1 MASAKQ
7 VEQAEQDAR
16 DARARANQKVQE
28 LEDEFEQE
36 LKGNAADLARIRAL
50 LSQSEASNSTMEIAL
65 KRLTSDEE
73 HHVEEVRMG
82 KGSGVWWEVDWPR
95 SPKWLGIVGN
105 GEGASGQGQTGSRPP
120 LLDHTPS

>member
-50 LSQSEASNSTMEIAL
+50 LSQSEASNSTMETAL

-73 HHVEEVRMG
+73 HQRA
-82 KGSGVWWEVDWPR
+82 
-95 SPKWLGIVGN
+95 L
-105 GEGASGQGQTGSRPP
+105 
-120 LLDHTPS
+120 